1 MLLKAPSMRRH
12 VAGIGITALATVIAP
27 PLLAQSGTV
36 TRLEEIVVTARKR
49 EESLQEVPVSVSALS
64 SDDLRVKGVTK
75 PDDLKF
81 HTPGLEIRNQS
92 IQRNSVSYFIRGQGQ
107 TFGSSPSVVTYFAD
121 APLGNGARIS
131 IGNNAQLF
139 DLASVQVLKGPQ
151 GTLFGRSS
159 TTASNRRIRW
169 LFGTDHRRIQLA

>member
-1 MLLKAPSMRRH
+1 
-12 VAGIGITALATVIAP
+12 
-27 PLLAQSGTV
+27 QSGV
-36 TRLEEIVVTARKR
+36 SGVEETGVTARKR
-49 EESLQEVPVSVSALS
+49 EESLQEVPVSVRALGT
-64 SDDLRVKGVTK
+64 DDLRIKGITK

-92 IQRNSVSYFIRGQGQ
+92 IQRNSISYFIRGQGQ

-131 IGNNAQLF
+131 IGNNSQMF

-159 TTASNRRIRW
+159 TGGAI
-169 LFGTDHRRIQLA
+169 LFSPQRPSGEFGGFVEQTLGEYNWRETTGALDVPVVEGILNARLA